1 VLYCATFKEIAM
13 ILGMSTSTFT
23 TVHVVLSLIGIASG
37 VVVLYEMIRGRPA
50 SATTA
55 VFLVTTVLTSVTG
68 YPILPFG
75 FDPPR
80 AIGTLSL
87 ALLALAILSL
97 YVFKLAG
104 HWRWIYVTTATAALY
119 LNCFVGVVQTFQKIA
134 FFNALAPTQT
144 EPPFAIAQVV
154 VLVLFI
160 AGGVLALR
168 RFSPGAPRAA
178 LSAR

>member
-1 VLYCATFKEIAM
+1 
-13 ILGMSTSTFT
+13 MSTFI
-23 TVHVVLSLIGIASG
+23 TVHTVLSLIGIASG
-37 VVVLYEMIRGRPA
+37 LVVLYAMLRGKPA
-50 SATTA
+50 TVTTA
-55 VFLVTTVLTSVTG
+55 VFLLTTVLTSVTG
-68 YPILPFG
+68 FPIPPFG

-80 AIGTLSL
+80 AVGTLSL
-87 ALLALAILSL
+87 VLLALAISSL

-134 FFNALAPTQT
+134 VFNALAPTQT
-144 EPPFAIAQVV
+144 EPPFAIAQAV

-160 AGGVLALR
+160 AAGVLAVR

-178 LSAR
+178 LGAR